1 MKEKNYFYLVSERVL
16 RKLEKSFCE
25 YIDNEKL
32 AFFNFF
38 IYFLFYFLYHF
49 IRNNEVIFTLF
60 TMLTQLAFYFRY
72 GISQW

>member
-38 IYFLFYFLYHF
+38 IYFLFYFLNFSLHF
-49 IRNNEVIFTLF
+49 I
-60 TMLTQLAFYFRY
+60 
-72 GISQW
+72 